1 MNIKGIIKFSAVLL
15 LVTSLWACG
24 PSIKTEPQDFQLAGQ
39 KIVFAPPPDTWV
51 CQDNKSENAA
61 KDKKADSQSGEP
73 AVLRYISK
81 SDPDQFVSIASLS
94 FGDMT
99 GWSQDPKKTEEVVR
113 SLQNQILKRSE
124 AKILRQ
130 EQTTLNGEDA
140 LQLTYTYLE
149 GTTKVWGSQVYAFH
163 NKKLWN
169 ISSSCAEKSHGE
181 TEAVLKH
188 ILKTFEFK
196 DAAK

>member
-1 MNIKGIIKFSAVLL
+1 MNIKGIIKLSAALL
-15 LVTSLWACG
+15 LVTGLWACG
-24 PSIKTEPQDFQLAGQ
+24 PDIKTAPQDFQLAGQ
-39 KIVFAPPPDTWV
+39 KIVFAPPPDTWNR
-51 CQDNKSENAA
+51 QDNKAE
-61 KDKKADSQSGEP
+61 KADPKSGEP

-81 SDPDQFVSIASLS
+81 ADPDQFVSVASVS

-124 AKILRQ
+124 AKILKQ
-130 EQTTLNGEDA
+130 EQTTLSGEDA

-149 GTTKVWGSQVYAFH
+149 GTTRTWGSQVYAFH
-163 NKKLWN
+163 DKKLWN
-169 ISSSCAEKSHGE
+169 ISCSCAEKSQSE

-188 ILKTFEFK
+188 ILKTFKFK
-196 DAAK
+196 DTAA

>member
-1 MNIKGIIKFSAVLL
+1 MHIKRIVSFTAAVLL
-15 LVTSLWACG
+15 FTSLSACG
-24 PSIKTEPQDFQLAGQ
+24 PSITTAPRDFQLGEQ
-39 KIVFAPPPDTWV
+39 KIVLAPPPDNWE
-51 CQDNKSENAA
+51 CQNSKPEKIES
-61 KDKKADSQSGEP
+61 KSGEP

-81 SDPDQFVSIASLS
+81 ADPGQFISVASVS

-113 SLQNQILKRSE
+113 GFQNQILKRSE
-124 AKILRQ
+124 AQILAQ
-130 EQTTLNGEDA
+130 KQISLSGEDA

-163 NKKLWN
+163 EKKLWN
-169 ISSSCAEKSHGE
+169 ISCSCAEKNRSE

-188 ILKTFEFK
+188 VLKTFEFK
-196 DAAK
+196 